1 MRSLCFLVL
10 LAIPFASLGQDSSK
24 PLQMKIEGEAPNHQA
39 FIVKLNAEGASHDL
53 KFALAD
59 LGFDYRVVLTT
70 NQTAVDPARGG
81 GKQDV
86 ASATVFDSK
95 GRQLFKFE
103 QNGTWRDAGAAAAGA
118 KQIVKEFVKQG
129 IAGAR

>member
-1 MRSLCFLVL
+1 
-10 LAIPFASLGQDSSK
+10 
-24 PLQMKIEGEAPNHQA
+24 MKIEGEAPNHQA
-39 FIVKLNAEGASHDL
+39 LIAKLNVEGASHDL
-53 KFALAD
+53 KFALSN
-59 LGFDYRVVLTT
+59 LNFDYRVILTT
-70 NQTAVDPARGG
+70 SQAAANPARGG

-103 QNGTWRDAGAAAAGA
+103 QGGTWRDVGAAGAGA

-129 IAGAR
+129 IAGAK